1 MSKKINTKRKI
12 LDSAKKMFAIKGF
25 DGTSVEEIANG
36 AGVKKALIFYYFPS
50 KDSLFFEAWT
60 EGINELEHHIFG
72 DIDKETGYLAK
83 LKKVL
88 ILYIDFVMNRKEI
101 MKLIEMDKMKIIES
115 EMERNKS
122 LHPLKLRYNLFIEKI
137 ENLIEE
143 GKEKKFIPDTIPTGG
158 TAKLIAQS
166 IGVNAMNEDLSVDSI
181 VRFILNGMSVRDDYT
196 ENL

>member
-12 LDSAKKMFAIKGF
+12 LDSAKKMFAVKGF
-25 DGTSVEEIANG
+25 DGTSVEEIANE

-50 KDSLFFEAWT
+50 KESLFLESWT
-60 EGINELEHHIFG
+60 EGINELEYHIFG
-72 DIDKETGYLAK
+72 DTDSETGYLSK

-88 ILYIDFVMNRKEI
+88 ISYIDFVMNRKEI
-101 MKLIEMDKMKIIES
+101 MKLIEMDKVKIIES
-115 EMERNKS
+115 EKAGDQK
-122 LHPLKLRYNLFIEKI
+122 LHPLKERYGLFIEKI

-143 GKEKKFIPDTIPTGG
+143 GKQKQYIPDSIPTGG

-181 VRFILNGMSVRDDYT
+181 VRFILNGMSVRDDLT
-196 ENL
+196 D